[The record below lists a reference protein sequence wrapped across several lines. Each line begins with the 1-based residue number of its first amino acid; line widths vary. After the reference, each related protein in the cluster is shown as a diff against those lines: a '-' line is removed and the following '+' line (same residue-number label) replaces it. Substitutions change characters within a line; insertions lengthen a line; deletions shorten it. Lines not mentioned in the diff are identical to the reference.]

1 MLLDEKQYLQFKKEE
16 KKVYN
21 LLNKKF
27 GFKTDENNNL
37 AYRISQLDLKTKDLY
52 LNYLLSFDLKACKII
67 TWNAITPFHS
77 KDIDYT
83 GKVKELYD
91 LVQKSYNNYL
101 AHNDWGELFNKT
113 QKVNNNLISI
123 EPIQKADIRP
133 FLNIMGGLKD
143 SNDYFIGI
151 QFANS
156 RDELWFKI
164 NDHNNN
170 PVGLI
175 GLSKDKEGVTHSES
189 SYNMFYYIFKGE
201 RNKGYATS
209 ATNLLMELINN
220 KQIYLDEQD
229 IYYDY
234 KYNTNDLDIKIVNLY
249 IRKYN
254 RSSNKIAKNLNFKKV
269 GHFDSVVEGKF
280 VPWYH
285 YQYIVKGVN
294 NEH

>member
-1 MLLDEKQYLQFKKEE
+1 MILDQKQYLQFKKEE

-27 GFKTDENNNL
+27 GFKTDKNNDL
-37 AYRISQLDLKTKDLY
+37 AYRISKLDLKTKDLY
-52 LNYLLSFDLKACKII
+52 LNYLLSFDIEACKII
-67 TWNAITPFHS
+67 AWNIISCSP
-77 KDIDYT
+77 KDINYT
-83 GKVKELYD
+83 GKAKDLYD
-91 LVQKSYNNYL
+91 LVQKSYNNYI
-101 AHNDWGELFNKT
+101 AHKDWGELFNKT

-123 EPIQKADIRP
+123 EPIQEADIRP
-133 FLNIMGGLKD
+133 FLNIMGGSRD

-151 QFANS
+151 QFANN

-175 GLSKDKEGVTHSES
+175 GLSKDKEGVTNSEVT
-189 SYNMFYYIFKGE
+189 YNMFYYIFKGE

-220 KQIYLDEQD
+220 KRIYLDEID
-229 IYYDY
+229 IHYDY
-234 KYNTNDLDIKIVNLY
+234 KFNTNTIDIKIVNLY
-249 IRKYN
+249 IKKYN
-254 RSSNKIAKNLNFKKV
+254 RFSNKIAKDLNFNKV
-269 GHFDSVVEGKF
+269 GQFQSVIEGKF